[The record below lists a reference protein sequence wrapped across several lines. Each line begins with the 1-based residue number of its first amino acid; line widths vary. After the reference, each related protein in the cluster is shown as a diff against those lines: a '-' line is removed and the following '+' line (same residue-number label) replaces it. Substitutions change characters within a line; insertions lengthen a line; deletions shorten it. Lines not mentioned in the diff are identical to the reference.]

1 MFISRCSECNG
12 LKYNARGK
20 SCPVCGGTGFI
31 TISSREDNLE
41 REKDRRVRERRKND
55 RRNNYR
61 RLEEKELSK
70 N

>member
-1 MFISRCSECNG
+1 VCS
-12 LKYNARGK
+12 
-20 SCPVCGGTGFI
+20 GTGFI

-61 RLEEKELSK
+61 RFEEKDLYK